1 MTTVIFDGEC
11 AFCRSC
17 VEWVKN
23 RYQINA
29 LANQEIDPSMYGIT
43 REQCDKSVVVIDSQ
57 TYFGAKAVAFLLAR
71 TGHPIM
77 AKLLRISGPIGEF
90 GYRYV
95 ASQRDG
101 RLVALLH
108 WLVKSTTF

>member
-1 MTTVIFDGEC
+1 MTTVIFDGQC

-29 LANQEIDPSMYGIT
+29 LANQEIDPAMYGIT

-57 TYFGAKAVAFLLAR
+57 NYFGASAIALLLAR
-71 TGHPIM
+71 TGHPFM
-77 AKLLRISGPIGEF
+77 AKLLRTSGSIGEF
-90 GYRYV
+90 CYRYV
-95 ASQRDG
+95 ASHRDG
-101 RLVALLH
+101 RLVELLH
-108 WLVKSTTF
+108 WIVKSTL

>member
-23 RYQINA
+23 RAQVTA
-29 LANQEIDPSMYGIT
+29 LANQVIDPAKYGIT
-43 REQCDKSVVVIDSQ
+43 REQCEKSVVVIDSK
-57 TYFGAKAVAFLLAR
+57 TYFGASAVAFLLAK

-77 AKLLRISGPIGEF
+77 ARLLRASGPIGES

-95 ASQRDG
+95 ANHRDG
-101 RLVALLH
+101 RLVALIH
-108 WLVKSTTF
+108 RIVKSNL

>member
-1 MTTVIFDGEC
+1 MIFDGQC

-29 LANQEIDPSMYGIT
+29 LANQEIDPAMYGVT

-57 TYFGAKAVAFLLAR
+57 TYFGASAVAFLLAK
-71 TGHPIM
+71 TGHPVM
-77 AKLLRISGPIGEF
+77 GKLLRASGPIGES

-95 ASQRDG
+95 ANHRDG
-101 RLVALLH
+101 RLVALIH
-108 WLVKSTTF
+108 RIVKSNL